1 MKSKFQFIVIVLMLT
16 LIFKLTAVCI
26 FFAGVETLENTPGF
40 VKTALAEPPPAPGVL
55 PVRDVVEDP
64 WREERALYQSLEEKQ
79 KALDLRESS
88 LKEEEKNLAA
98 LKEELTLRMEQLSLL
113 EKKLDERI
121 LKVTEEDNIRYKD
134 LAKVFETTP
143 PAKAGVM
150 LEKLDTKTAAI
161 ITMNMK
167 REKAGAIWGYLSP
180 QKAVEITREISRTM
194 NATVQ

>member
-1 MKSKFQFIVIVLMLT
+1 MLT
-16 LIFKLTAVCI
+16 LMFKLTAAGL
-26 FFAGVETLENTPGF
+26 FFTGGETSEGTAGF
-40 VKTALAEPPPAPGVL
+40 VKSALAEPPPAPGAL

-64 WREERALYQSLEEKQ
+64 WRAERTLYQSLQDKQ
-79 KALDLRESS
+79 KALDLRESA

-113 EKKLDERI
+113 EKRLDERI
-121 LKVTEEDNIRYKD
+121 LKVTEEDNSRYKD

-167 REKAGAIWGYLSP
+167 RDKAGAIWGYLSP
-180 QKAVEITREISRTM
+180 QKAVDITREISRTM
-194 NATVQ
+194 NAAVN